1 MPQMNRDEIAKEFM
15 ASIWGIHYNFF
26 HNQKLPLPLNQF
38 AILMDLSNEAYP
50 VTIHELSE
58 SLQIKKQQMTVIISR
73 LEAAGCISRSSKDSD
88 RRYSEIKLTEKGMD
102 VIKEFF
108 SNMNNLFLT
117 RLDKLSPEEQQRLY
131 ASFHQF
137 NSAVELI
144 AEKE

>member
-26 HNQKLPLPLNQF
+26 RNQKLPLPLNQF

-102 VIKEFF
+102 IIKEFF

-137 NSAVELI
+137 SSAVELI

>member
-26 HNQKLPLPLNQF
+26 RNQKLPLPLNQF
-38 AILMDLSNEAYP
+38 AILMDLSNESYP

-144 AEKE
+144 AERE

>member
-1 MPQMNRDEIAKEFM
+1 MPQKNRDEIAKEFM
-15 ASIWGIHYNFF
+15 TSIWSIHYNFF
-26 HNQKLPLPLNQF
+26 RKQKLPLPLNQF
-38 AILMDLSNEAYP
+38 AILMDLSNETDP

-88 RRYSEIKLTEKGMD
+88 RRYSEIKLTEKGMN

-108 SNMNNLFLT
+108 SNMSSLFLT
-117 RLDKLSPEEQQRLY
+117 RLDKLSPEEQQSLY

-137 NSAVELI
+137 NSSVELI

>member
-1 MPQMNRDEIAKEFM
+1 
-15 ASIWGIHYNFF
+15 
-26 HNQKLPLPLNQF
+26 
-38 AILMDLSNEAYP
+38 MDLSNEAYP

>member
-1 MPQMNRDEIAKEFM
+1 M
-15 ASIWGIHYNFF
+15 
-26 HNQKLPLPLNQF
+26 
-38 AILMDLSNEAYP
+38 
-50 VTIHELSE
+50 TIHELSE